1 MLGPGLP
8 PPTVSAAPAGGA
20 TASSLGDSRGVGQP
34 HTRPQT
40 GSFRPF
46 ARRAGEGGGVPARA
60 PLARWRSRRS
70 SAPAPPHGSLHRLP
84 HPPSSQKHSQTSS
97 FQHQLTHTTQA
108 QAQIK
113 FKFESGTE
121 KKNKKRKENNPN
133 CFLTSSHQVVIYHWR
148 DRMPMF
154 LSPPRWI
161 SMAIHTARPSPYCP
175 RPTTPPNGVRGREG
189 SDVVWSL
196 THPQRGRCSGA
207 GKKGESGILLRER

>member
-1 MLGPGLP
+1 MLSMLSTRSEARGRARRSRQAEQRMLGPGLP

-84 HPPSSQKHSQTSS
+84 HPSTSQKHPPNQ
-97 FQHQLTHTTQA
+97 FIPAPAYPHHTGTGPDQV
-108 QAQIK
+108 QIRI
-113 FKFESGTE
+113 GTGK
-121 KKNKKRKENNPN
+121 KKNTIQIVFFPCQATIPPVRQVNKLASSGHISLEGQNAYVSVPSTLDLYGHTYGSAISVL
-133 CFLTSSHQVVIYHWR
+133 LTTYH
-148 DRMPMF
+148 P
-154 LSPPRWI
+154 
-161 SMAIHTARPSPYCP
+161 A
-175 RPTTPPNGVRGREG
+175 
-189 SDVVWSL
+189 
-196 THPQRGRCSGA
+196 
-207 GKKGESGILLRER
+207 

>member
-1 MLGPGLP
+1 MLSMLSTRSEARGRARRSRQAEQRMLGPGLP

-97 FQHQLTHTTQA
+97 FRKHQLTHTIQA
-108 QAQIK
+108 QTQIK
-113 FKFESGTE
+113 FKFESGT
-121 KKNKKRKENNPN
+121 KKQKQEKKRKQSKL
-133 CFLTSSHQVVIYHWR
+133 FSYKLASSGH
-148 DRMPMF
+148 
-154 LSPPRWI
+154 I
-161 SMAIHTARPSPYCP
+161 SLEGQNAYVSVPSTLDLYGHTYGSAISVL
-175 RPTTPPNGVRGREG
+175 PTTY
-189 SDVVWSL
+189 
-196 THPQRGRCSGA
+196 HPA
-207 GKKGESGILLRER
+207 